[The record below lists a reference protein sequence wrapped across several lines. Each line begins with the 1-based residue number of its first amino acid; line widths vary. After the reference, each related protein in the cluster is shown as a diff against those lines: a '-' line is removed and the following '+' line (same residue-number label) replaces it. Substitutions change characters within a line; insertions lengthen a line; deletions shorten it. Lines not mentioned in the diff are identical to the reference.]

1 MRRLGGEKVLCL
13 RLPNDEYLAF
23 DAVCKERGYSKTGK
37 VRELIRGLVKE
48 ELESVKLSSAEWRR
62 VEAGIKEIEKG
73 EYVTYGELRTEIR
86 QKKMDYNKN
95 RK

>member
-48 ELESVKLSSAEWRR
+48 ELQSVKLSAAEWRR
-62 VEAGIKEIEKG
+62 IEAGIKEIARG
-73 EYVTYGELRTEIR
+73 EYATYGELKSEIR
-86 QKKMDYNKN
+86 KKKMDYNKN